1 MNGGFFAYGIPSIS
15 RQSQLLW
22 NWSPLGHSRSQVLM
36 EWGSSVWF
44 GSSQLVC
51 LGRWWSTP
59 LFYGSST
66 TNGFIPFFMVV
77 KYMWLKM
84 VASFGVCWILGWA
97 NWSWLGMTFESIMV
111 LFGVCVEMGMGD
123 EFFSLDRLMIGLW
136 SYLIEDY
143 DMTHELRI
151 MFSARD
157 DIAGFE
163 RCSHLWWWSNFD
175 QSLPFAS

>member
-123 EFFSLDRLMIGLW
+123 EFFSIDRCSVGL
-136 SYLIEDY
+136 ID
-143 DMTHELRI
+143 DRI
-151 MFSARD
+151 MK
-157 DIAGFE
+157 
-163 RCSHLWWWSNFD
+163 
-175 QSLPFAS
+175 LPDWGLRHDPWTENHVLSKGWHCRFWTLLTSVVVI